1 MSADRSRVEVG
12 PQGRAGRGTAVEPPA
27 AAGPVGPRRS
37 TAGLPVK
44 GAALRSASLRD
55 SPGGLPL
62 TASLAGRAPTPYGGG
77 VKRPAALTG
86 RPDRPTSV
94 ASRGGGR

>member
-1 MSADRSRVEVG
+1 M
-12 PQGRAGRGTAVEPPA
+12 EPPA

-55 SPGGLPL
+55 SPAGLPSV

-77 VKRPAALTG
+77 VKRPAARAG

-94 ASRGGGR
+94 ASRGGAR